1 MSVRMSR
8 GPVMLDVA
16 GKTLTDEDRARL
28 RHPLVGAVILFGR
41 NYESPEQILAL
52 TAEIRAL
59 REPRLLIGV
68 DHEGGRVQRFRAG
81 FTRIPPMRV
90 LGQLWEQDRA
100 QATAAAVAAGEL
112 IAGELSATG
121 VDFSFTPVLDL
132 DYGCSKA
139 IGDRALHPDPEVVS
153 ELAAALM
160 AGLGRHGSPAV
171 GKHFPGHGFVVED
184 SHVAFPVDSRTLAE
198 IDARDLVP
206 YRRLIPAG
214 LAAVMPA
221 HVIYPAVDER
231 PAGFSRVWLQDIL
244 RGRLGFRGLIFSDD
258 LSMEA
263 ASVAGGIVERAE
275 AALDA
280 GCDVV
285 LACNRPDAADE
296 LLRRLRWEPGP
307 GWVERLDAMYGPA
320 SAAGLEA
327 LRQDPGWLAAS
338 AELGRCPTA

>member
-1 MSVRMSR
+1 MSVPMPR

-28 RHPLVGAVILFGR
+28 LHPLVGAVILFGR
-41 NYESPEQILAL
+41 NYESPEQLLAL

-160 AGLGRHGSPAV
+160 AGLRRHGSRAV
-171 GKHFPGHGFVVED
+171 GKHFPGHGFVVAD
-184 SHVAFPVDSRTLAE
+184 SHHEVPVDERPLPDLLAT
-198 IDARDLVP
+198 DLVP
-206 YRRLIPAG
+206 FAALAKAG
-214 LAAVMPA
+214 LEAVMPA
-221 HVIYPAVDER
+221 HVIYPAVDDK
-231 PAGFSRVWLQDIL
+231 PAGYSRVWVGEIL
-244 RGRLGFRGLIFSDD
+244 RGRLGFDGLVFSDD
-258 LSMEA
+258 LGMAGAFTAGDIVARADA
-263 ASVAGGIVERAE
+263 AMA
-275 AALDA
+275 A
-280 GCDVV
+280 GCDMV
-285 LACNRPDAADE
+285 LTCNEPAAADE
-296 LLRRLRWEPGP
+296 LLSRLRPP
-307 GWVERLDAMYGPA
+307 PQPRLADR
-320 SAAGLEA
+320 AARME
-327 LRQDPGWLAAS
+327 
-338 AELGRCPTA
+338 GR